1 MIELKDVLAAREVI
15 KGTARNTPLK
25 RSTTLSESTGADF
38 YLKLENFQR
47 TGSFKVRGAVNK
59 MNSLTQ
65 EEREKGVVA
74 ASAGNHAQGTA
85 FAATRVGV
93 RSDIFM
99 PVDAPHAKVAATKG
113 YGAVVHLVG
122 KDYQEAYEAAL
133 AFQAQNG
140 STFVHAYDDE
150 YIMAGQG
157 TLGLELVE
165 ELPDVQTVL
174 VPIGGGGLMAG
185 VATVLKAHNPN
196 IRIIGV
202 QAEGASTI
210 ADSLIKGEVVPIEE
224 VNTIADGIACRYLGK
239 KPFAVM
245 KELVDEVVTVSE
257 SEIAAAILFLLER
270 TKVTVE
276 GAGAVTLAAAM
287 HKKVDLQGQTACAVI
302 SGGNIDITLVSRII
316 QQGLVK
322 EGRVA
327 TIQAFIKDKPGAIA
341 SLLNLLA
348 AEKANVL
355 DVRHSRYRTD
365 LQLHQTAVVVEAET
379 QGPEHIAHLR
389 QALADAGYKA
399 SVKGISGPTL

>member
-1 MIELKDVLAAREVI
+1 MIGLKDVLAAREVI
-15 KGTARNTPLK
+15 EGIARNTPLK
-25 RSTTLSESTGADF
+25 RSTTLSKKTGADF
-38 YLKLENFQR
+38 YLKLENFQF

-59 MNSLTQ
+59 LNSLT
-65 EEREKGVVA
+65 ETERDKGVVC

-93 RSDIFM
+93 RSDVFM
-99 PVDAPHAKVAATKG
+99 PIDAPLAKIAATKG
-113 YGAVVHLVG
+113 YGANVHLVG
-122 KDYQEAYEAAL
+122 RDYQEAYEAAL
-133 AFQAQNG
+133 AFQEENG
-140 STFVHAYDDE
+140 STFVHAYDDDM
-150 YIMAGQG
+150 IMAGAG
-157 TLGLELVE
+157 TLGLELLE
-165 ELPDVQTVL
+165 EIPNLQTIL
-174 VPIGGGGLMAG
+174 VPIGGGGLMSG
-185 VATVLKAHNPN
+185 VAVALKSQNPN

-224 VNTIADGIACRYLGK
+224 CNTIADGIACRYLGK
-239 KPFAVM
+239 KTFEVM
-245 KELVDEVVTVSE
+245 KELVDEVVTVTE
-257 SEIAAAILFLLER
+257 AEIASAILFLLER

-287 HKKVDLQGQTACAVI
+287 HGKVDLNGQTTCAVV

-322 EGRVA
+322 DGRVA

-341 SLLNLLA
+341 GLLNLLA
-348 AEKANVL
+348 EEKANVL

-379 QGPEHIAHLR
+379 HGRDHIARLKV
-389 QALADAGYKA
+389 ALAEAGYEA
-399 SVKGISGPTL
+399 TVKGVSGPAL